1 MIDGLDISWEIV
13 LRWIS
18 LDLIDDNLK
27 FMGLQQ
33 AITEATQICIVI
45 WRH

>member
-18 LDLIDDNLK
+18 LDLIDGNLK
-27 FMGLQQ
+27 FTWLYQ
-33 AITEATQICIVI
+33 AITEVTQICIVI